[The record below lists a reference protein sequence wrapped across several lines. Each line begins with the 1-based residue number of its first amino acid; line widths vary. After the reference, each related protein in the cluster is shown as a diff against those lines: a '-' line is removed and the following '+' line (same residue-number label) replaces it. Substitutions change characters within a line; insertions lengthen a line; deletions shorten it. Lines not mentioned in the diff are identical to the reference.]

1 MIKKISR
8 QKASQQILDQI
19 KQNIYDGTYPIGEK
33 LPSENV
39 LADAFGVSRVPIREA
54 LGVLEASGIITSR
67 QGGGRRVIDHSI
79 LSKYEPIV
87 MEIACPQ
94 EIESLLEMR
103 EVIEHEAGSHCRF
116 TPNTRRI
123 ANDRAST
130 SGLYLSHAEKQQH
143 WSSRRLSISSC
154 HYGCFT

>member
-79 LSKYEPIV
+79 LV
-87 MEIACPQ
+87 NTN
-94 EIESLLEMR
+94 LL
-103 EVIEHEAGSHCRF
+103 
-116 TPNTRRI
+116 
-123 ANDRAST
+123 
-130 SGLYLSHAEKQQH
+130 
-143 WSSRRLSISSC
+143 
-154 HYGCFT
+154 

>member
-54 LGVLEASGIITSR
+54 LGV
-67 QGGGRRVIDHSI
+67 
-79 LSKYEPIV
+79 
-87 MEIACPQ
+87 
-94 EIESLLEMR
+94 
-103 EVIEHEAGSHCRF
+103 
-116 TPNTRRI
+116 
-123 ANDRAST
+123 
-130 SGLYLSHAEKQQH
+130 
-143 WSSRRLSISSC
+143 
-154 HYGCFT
+154 

>member
-19 KQNIYDGTYPIGEK
+19 KQNIYDGTYPIGVK

-67 QGGGRRVIDHSI
+67 
-79 LSKYEPIV
+79 
-87 MEIACPQ
+87 
-94 EIESLLEMR
+94 
-103 EVIEHEAGSHCRF
+103 
-116 TPNTRRI
+116 
-123 ANDRAST
+123 
-130 SGLYLSHAEKQQH
+130 
-143 WSSRRLSISSC
+143 
-154 HYGCFT
+154 

>member
-54 LGVLEASGIITSR
+54 LGVSAGICLKM
-67 QGGGRRVIDHSI
+67 HSSTAR
-79 LSKYEPIV
+79 LN
-87 MEIACPQ
+87 
-94 EIESLLEMR
+94 
-103 EVIEHEAGSHCRF
+103 HGS
-116 TPNTRRI
+116 
-123 ANDRAST
+123 
-130 SGLYLSHAEKQQH
+130 
-143 WSSRRLSISSC
+143 
-154 HYGCFT
+154 

>member
-54 LGVLEASGIITSR
+54 LGVLSEWHYYVTPR
-67 QGGGRRVIDHSI
+67 GR
-79 LSKYEPIV
+79 
-87 MEIACPQ
+87 
-94 EIESLLEMR
+94 
-103 EVIEHEAGSHCRF
+103 
-116 TPNTRRI
+116 
-123 ANDRAST
+123 
-130 SGLYLSHAEKQQH
+130 
-143 WSSRRLSISSC
+143 
-154 HYGCFT
+154 